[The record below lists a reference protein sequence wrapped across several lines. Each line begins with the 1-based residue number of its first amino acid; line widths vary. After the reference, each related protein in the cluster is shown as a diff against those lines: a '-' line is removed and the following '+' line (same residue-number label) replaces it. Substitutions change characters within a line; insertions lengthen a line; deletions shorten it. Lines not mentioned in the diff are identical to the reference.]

1 MIKINENYSKL
12 QASYLFSNIAKRVNQ
27 FQADNP
33 EMELIKLGIGDV
45 TRPLTPAVID
55 AFHKGVDDMSR
66 GETFKGYGPEQGYSF
81 LREAIAKGD
90 FQSRGCDIKGEDVF
104 VSDGA
109 KCDTGNFQELFSQ
122 DAIIAVPDP
131 VYPVYVDTNVM
142 AGRTGESKDGRYE
155 GLVYLE
161 STEENDY
168 VPLPSSDLKADLVYL
183 CFPNNPTGTTA
194 TRDQLKSWVDWAL
207 ENRALILFDAAYVS
221 FIRDESLPHSIFEIE
236 GADRCA
242 VEFRSFSKNAGF
254 TGTRCGYVV
263 ITDNCT
269 VYNEK
274 GESQPLKPLWNRRHT
289 TKFNGVSYPVQC
301 AAAAVYTEEGQA
313 QVKELTDY
321 YLENAAIIRK
331 GMTDLGYACV
341 GGEDSPYIWV
351 KSGMDSWEAF
361 DLLLNKAGVVI
372 TPGSGFGKCGEG
384 YFRISAFND
393 RNMVIKAMEK
403 ISLALK

>member
-1 MIKINENYSKL
+1 MIKINENYGKL
-12 QASYLFSNIAKRVNQ
+12 QASYLFSNIAKRVSQ
-27 FQADNP
+27 FQQDNP
-33 EMELIKLGIGDV
+33 DRELIKLGIGDV
-45 TRPLTPAVID
+45 TKPLPPAIIK
-55 AFHKGVDDMSR
+55 AFHDGVDEMSQ
-66 GETFKGYGPEQGYSF
+66 GGTFKGYGPEQGYAF

-90 FQSRGCDIKGEDVF
+90 FQSRGAKIEANDVF

-109 KCDTGNFQELFSQ
+109 KCDTGNFQELFSK
-122 DAIIAVPDP
+122 DITVAVPDP

-142 AGRTGESKDGRYE
+142 AGRTGQSKDGRYD

-161 STEENDY
+161 STEENNY
-168 VPLPSSDLKADLVYL
+168 IPLPSADLKADLVYL

-194 TRDQLKSWVDWAL
+194 TKEQLKSWVDWAL
-207 ENRALILFDAAYVS
+207 ANKALILFDAAYVS
-221 FIRDESLPHSIFEIE
+221 FIRDPELPHTIFEIE
-236 GADRCA
+236 GAEKCA

-263 ITDNCT
+263 LTDDCT
-269 VYNEK
+269 VYDEK
-274 GESQPLKPLWNRRHT
+274 GNAQPLKPLWNRRHT
-289 TKFNGVSYPVQC
+289 TKFNGTSYPVQR
-301 AAAAVYTEEGQA
+301 AAAAVYTEEGQK
-313 QVKELTDY
+313 QVRELTDY

-331 GMTDLGYACV
+331 GIAELGYPCV
-341 GGEDSPYIWV
+341 GGDNSPYIWV

-393 RNMVIKAMEK
+393 RDMVIKAMEK
-403 ISLALK
+403 ITLALK